1 MPNPVP
7 TPQPRPAPAP
17 AIELVFHPQ
26 QDAGYEHFSPG
37 MPPFAPDALRVGRVN
52 AWWLAE
58 AALLSYWKPADAI
71 PRFRTAGFD
80 TVLLE
85 AGALQCYIARTD
97 SAAIVAFRGTQ
108 PDEWG
113 DVLDD
118 TLYALAPWVHPGTHV
133 HLGFKLAL
141 ERVWDT
147 LAGALGPDD
156 GRRRVWFTGHS
167 LGAALAT
174 LAADRLPH
182 TAGVCTFGSP
192 RVGDHAFVRRYNRR
206 LGARA
211 ARYVND
217 ADVVAHVPPRLPFPY
232 DHVGG
237 ARFIASDGHVSTV
250 RPRLAH
256 WVGHLFGRT
265 GPLHEMTQGLLGGQR
280 ATAPDFL
287 LDHMPR
293 AYAVALWNDYVLHGD

>member
-1 MPNPVP
+1 ML
-7 TPQPRPAPAP
+7 QLKPAPDP
-17 AIELVFHPQ
+17 NVRLVFHPEE
-26 QDAGYEHFSPG
+26 DASYTHFSPG
-37 MPPFAPDALRVGRVN
+37 LPPFTPGAPRVGRVN

-58 AALLSYWKPADAI
+58 AALLTYWDPADAI
-71 PRFRTAGFD
+71 PRFRAAGFD
-80 TVLLE
+80 AVLLE
-85 AGALQCYIARTD
+85 AGALQCYLASTET
-97 SAAIVAFRGTQ
+97 ATIVAFRGTQ

-118 TLYALAPWVHPGTHV
+118 ALYALAPWIHPGTHV

-141 ERVWDT
+141 DRVWDS
-147 LAGALGPDD
+147 LLGALGPHD
-156 GRRRVWFTGHS
+156 GPRRVWFTGHS

-192 RVGDHAFVRRYNRR
+192 RVGDHGFARRYNRR
-206 LGARA
+206 FGPRA
-211 ARYVND
+211 LRYVND
-217 ADVVAHVPPRLPFPY
+217 ADVVAHVPPRIPFPY

-237 ARFIASDGHVSTV
+237 GRFIGPDGLVSSV

-256 WVGHLFGRT
+256 WVGQLFGRT
-265 GPLHEMTQGLLGGQR
+265 GPLHEMTAALLHGR
-280 ATAPDFL
+280 ATSAPDFL

-293 AYAVALWNDYVLHGD
+293 AYTVALWNDVVRHGD